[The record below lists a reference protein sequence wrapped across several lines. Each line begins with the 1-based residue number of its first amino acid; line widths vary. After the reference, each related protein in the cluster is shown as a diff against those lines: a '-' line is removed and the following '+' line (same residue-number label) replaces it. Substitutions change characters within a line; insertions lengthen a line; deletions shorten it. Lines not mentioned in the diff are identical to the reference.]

1 MRTTIFGIFILLFIS
16 TFLSAYGQTQ
26 NLIIT
31 REQNNKWFDS
41 LKTLTLTQ
49 QLVTIN
55 YRLLTDTNI
64 FVRQFYNDRI
74 RVIDSLGKRVYGDGK
89 PMLIIGGYVMPIDNK
104 TENKKIIALTQ
115 LLDTINIKTVL
126 AMSGNDPA
134 MSAIYGNSAQ
144 SGIIVMIITK
154 KKYLKKFRKLK
165 LQSNSYS
172 YN

>member
-1 MRTTIFGIFILLFIS
+1 MRTTILSIFILLFIS

-26 NLIIT
+26 NLKIT

-55 YRLLTDTNI
+55 YRLLADTNI

>member
-1 MRTTIFGIFILLFIS
+1 MRTTILSIFILLFIS

>member
-1 MRTTIFGIFILLFIS
+1 MRTTIFSIFIFLFIS
-16 TFLSAYGQTQ
+16 IFLSAYGQTQ

-31 REQNNKWFDS
+31 RELNNKLFDS

-49 QLVTIN
+49 QLVTIK
-55 YRLLTDTNI
+55 YRLLADTNI

-89 PMLIIGGYVMPIDNK
+89 PMLIIGGYIMPIDNK
-104 TENKKIIALTQ
+104 TINKKIIALTQ

-126 AMSGNDPA
+126 AMSDNDPA

-144 SGIIVMIITK
+144 SGIIVMTVTK

-165 LQSNSYS
+165 LQSNRYS